1 MFYGTYNV
9 LVKDNSVNIPFEL
22 GNEKCKIYCMCDVE
36 NIVFLQ
42 VWKISDS
49 VKTLEYEKD
58 FEILC
63 SYEQVIDEK
72 NFVLPKEFL
81 DYLGEEKN
89 VRISGVIDYIDI
101 IKESDFKE
109 LSDEEI
115 DKLLDF

>member
-1 MFYGTYNV
+1 MFYGTYDV

-22 GNEKCKIYCMCDVE
+22 GSKKCKIYCMRDVE

-42 VWKISDS
+42 VWKIEDIEKAKDFS
-49 VKTLEYEKD
+49 KD

-72 NFVLPKEFL
+72 KFVLPKEFS

-89 VRISGVIDYIDI
+89 VRISGVVDYIDI

>member
-1 MFYGTYNV
+1 MFYGTYDV

-22 GNEKCKIYCMCDVE
+22 ENEKCKIYCMRDVE

-42 VWKISDS
+42 VWKASDS
-49 VKTLEYEKD
+49 DKILEYEKD

-63 SYEQVIDEK
+63 SYEQVINEK
-72 NFVLPKEFL
+72 NFVFPKEFS

-89 VRISGVIDYIDI
+89 VCISGVVDYIDI
-101 IKESDFKE
+101 IKKSDFKE

-115 DKLLDF
+115 DELLDF